1 MSIAT
6 GGIDSQIQDKMDTYR
21 SNPQALKKAAGV
33 SKQTVDVMALQ
44 KLIAEK
50 KEVAAAMQLEANQQ
64 PGTIAEQREKE
75 AIAQIQQEQSRSFGE
90 LAKQTAGTLNT
101 KAAVQKKNMNRLAQG
116 AAKPKMG
123 GGAGLAGLM
132 GGGGRPPQPRRPIPP
147 QGGPQAAGL
156 PNARMMQ
163 AAQGGPVRRM
173 AGGGIVGFAGEDGN
187 NQVKKRPLTEAQKE
201 AFRTKFGGS
210 ANRLINQVEAGTLG
224 PLSSGLQTRNEIAE
238 ILGEAIETPER
249 QPDPLRLANPA
260 LPSGQDT
267 GTPLSVPPGG
277 IQELMP
283 PAQVGQDT
291 GTPLSVPP
299 GGIQELMPPT
309 TAQGLNT
316 DTTVPV
322 VEQQSGLP
330 PTTTTAGTVGMSE
343 NVMGTVNDISSDV
356 AFDKGVARSDANL
369 KRDET
374 NKSYEDMQ
382 AQLAAFDAENYGEN
396 DDIYSFL
403 IGTGGTGSIGAAAK
417 GGKQAMDR
425 EIRNKRNRLLKTFE
439 LETDKMGVDREIGTT
454 GLELGKVLAQEAA
467 ANERN
472 IRTNTTNMTMKEM
485 TIAQADANRIS
496 EENRAE
502 LLSADKALDREVSIM
517 QVDNQTMQLQ
527 QRAALDIM
535 AIVSATRDALTLK
548 EETNGSEA
556 EDLAKAIEAYED
568 ADTINEK
575 KAADEDL
582 TRIRAKIA
590 LLVDSAINRG
600 AEGSDYNMLEM
611 ETEAQKV
618 FVRTLRKPT
627 GGRVI
632 GVR

>member
-21 SNPQALKKAAGV
+21 SNPQALQKAVGV
-33 SKQTVDVMALQ
+33 TKQTVDVMALQ
-44 KLIAEK
+44 KLISEK
-50 KEVAAAMQLEANQQ
+50 KEKAKALMAEAEQN
-64 PGTIAEQREKE
+64 PNTIAQQREQE
-75 AIAQIQQEQSRSFGE
+75 ALAQIQQEQSRTLGD
-90 LAKQTAGTLNT
+90 LTQQTAGTLNT
-101 KAAVQKKNMNRLAQG
+101 QNAARKRGMNKLMKNAGKKS
-116 AAKPKMG
+116 P
-123 GGAGLAGLM
+123 AGLAGLM
-132 GGGGRPPQPRRPIPP
+132 GGNRRPSTPL

-173 AGGGIVGFAGEDGN
+173 AGGGIVGFAGGLGVSGQTGLQGVTQEQID
-187 NQVKKRPLTEAQKE
+187 
-201 AFRTKFGGS
+201 AFREKNKGVGLGGFSDDAIRTILAGQS
-210 ANRLINQVEAGTLG
+210 A
-224 PLSSGLQTRNEIAE
+224 PPSDTRK
-238 ILGEAIETPER
+238 
-249 QPDPLRLANPA
+249 PDPLGLMMPKNQPKDETPVKVVPESKDKTGIAAQLNKDIPV
-260 LPSGQDT
+260 PTDT
-267 GTPLSVPPGG
+267 SFSDPYAGNSVADPKAGG
-277 IQELMP
+277 IT
-283 PAQVGQDT
+283 QV
-291 GTPLSVPP
+291 
-299 GGIQELMPPT
+299 IEKKPT
-309 TAQGLNT
+309 
-316 DTTVPV
+316 
-322 VEQQSGLP
+322 LP

-374 NKSYEDMQ
+374 NKSYEDMK

-425 EIRNKRNRLLKTFE
+425 EIRNKRNRLLKSFE
-439 LETDKMGVDREIGTT
+439 LETDKMGADREIGTT

-502 LLSADKALDREVSIM
+502 LTSADQALDRQVRIM

-535 AIVSATRDALTLK
+535 TIVSATRDALTLK

-568 ADTINEK
+568 ADTVAEK

-582 TRIRAKIA
+582 ARIRAKIA
-590 LLVDSAINRG
+590 LLVDSAMNRG
-600 AEGSDYNMLEM
+600 TEGSDYNMLEM
-611 ETEAQKV
+611 ETEAQRV
-618 FVRTLRKPT
+618 FIKSLQKPT

>member
-6 GGIDSQIQDKMDTYR
+6 GGIDSQIQDKMDAYR

-101 KAAVQKKNMNRLAQG
+101 KAAAEKKGMNRLAKS

-132 GGGGRPPQPRRPIPP
+132 GGGGRPSQPRRLTPP

-156 PNARMMQ
+156 PNARMVQ

-173 AGGGIVGFAGEDGN
+173 AGGGIVGFVEGKGVSEQLGL
-187 NQVKKRPLTEAQKE
+187 QGVTQEQIE
-201 AFRTKFGGS
+201 AFREKNKSYGLGGISDDAIRAILAGQS
-210 ANRLINQVEAGTLG
+210 A
-224 PLSSGLQTRNEIAE
+224 PSSDTRK
-238 ILGEAIETPER
+238 
-249 QPDPLRLANPA
+249 PDPLNLAGYK
-260 LPSGQDT
+260 GQLT
-267 GTPLSVPPGG
+267 EGT
-277 IQELMP
+277 
-283 PAQVGQDT
+283 
-291 GTPLSVPP
+291 
-299 GGIQELMPPT
+299 T
-309 TAQGLNT
+309 TAEPAPEAKTGIAAIPYTGDPYAGDVLPKPKEGITQ
-316 DTTVPV
+316 DTTVPTEV
-322 VEQQSGLP
+322 VEKKYTLPETPLSGDFLES
-330 PTTTTAGTVGMSE
+330 TDI
-343 NVMGTVNDISSDV
+343 MGTVNDISSDV
-356 AFDKGVARSDANL
+356 AFDKGLARSDANL

-374 NKSYEDMQ
+374 NRSFEDMQ
-382 AQLAAFDAENYGEN
+382 AELAAFDAENYGEYE
-396 DDIYSFL
+396 DINSFL
-403 IGTGGTGSIGAAAK
+403 IGTGGTGSIGAAAR

-425 EIRNKRNRLLKTFE
+425 SIRNRRNRLQEKFSLTKE
-439 LETDKMGVDREIGTT
+439 KMSADREIGLA
-454 GLELGKVLAQEAA
+454 GQQLGMVLAQEAA
-467 ANERN
+467 ATERN
-472 IRTNTTNMTMKEM
+472 LITNSTNMSIQDQRT
-485 TIAQADANRIS
+485 AVQNANRVS
-496 EENRAE
+496 EENQAR
-502 LLSADKALDREVSIM
+502 LTSADKALDREVAVM

-527 QRAALDIM
+527 QAAALDIM
-535 AIVSATRDALTLK
+535 NIVSATRDALTLK
-548 EETNGSEA
+548 EETNGPQA
-556 EDLAKAIEAYED
+556 EELEKAIEAYED

-575 KAADEDL
+575 KAADADL
-582 TRIRAKIA
+582 AKIRAKISLA
-590 LLVDSAINRG
+590 VNTAMDARTG
-600 AEGSDYNMLEM
+600 GDGFTMLEI
-611 ETEAQKV
+611 ESEAKEV

>member
-6 GGIDSQIQDKMDTYR
+6 GGIDSQIQDKMDAYR

-75 AIAQIQQEQSRSFGE
+75 AIEQIMGEQKRSLGE

-132 GGGGRPPQPRRPIPP
+132 GGGGRPPQR
-147 QGGPQAAGL
+147 GPQAAGL
-156 PNARMMQ
+156 PNARMVQ

-173 AGGGIVGFAGEDGN
+173 AGGGIVGFVEGKGVSEQLGL
-187 NQVKKRPLTEAQKE
+187 QGITQEQIE
-201 AFRTKFGGS
+201 AFRKNNKSYGLGGISDDAIRAILAGQS
-210 ANRLINQVEAGTLG
+210 A
-224 PLSSGLQTRNEIAE
+224 PSSDTRK
-238 ILGEAIETPER
+238 
-249 QPDPLRLANPA
+249 PDPLGLMMPKNQLTEGTTTVEPA
-260 LPSGQDT
+260 PEGKTGIAAIPYTGDPYASDVLPK
-267 GTPLSVPPGG
+267 PKEG
-277 IQELMP
+277 ITQELNK
-283 PAQVGQDT
+283 V
-291 GTPLSVPP
+291 
-299 GGIQELMPPT
+299 
-309 TAQGLNT
+309 
-316 DTTVPV
+316 VPV
-322 VEQQSGLP
+322 VEQTSRLP
-330 PTTTTAGTVGMSE
+330 DTTTTAGTVGMSK

-374 NKSYEDMQ
+374 NKSYEDMK

-439 LETDKMGVDREIGTT
+439 LETDKMGADREIGTT

-535 AIVSATRDALTLK
+535 TIVSATRDALTLK

-568 ADTINEK
+568 ADTISEK
-575 KAADEDL
+575 KAADADL
-582 TRIRAKIA
+582 TKIRAKIA

-627 GGRVI
+627 GGRVLS
-632 GVR
+632 VR

>member
-6 GGIDSQIQDKMDTYR
+6 GGIDSQIQDKMDAYR

-75 AIAQIQQEQSRSFGE
+75 AIEQIMGEQKRSFGE

-132 GGGGRPPQPRRPIPP
+132 GGGGRPPQR
-147 QGGPQAAGL
+147 GPQAAGL
-156 PNARMMQ
+156 PNARMVQ

-173 AGGGIVGFAGEDGN
+173 AGGGIVGFAGGEGVSE
-187 NQVKKRPLTEAQKE
+187 QLGLQGVTQEQIE
-201 AFRTKFGGS
+201 AFREKNKSYGLGGISDDAIRAILAGQS
-210 ANRLINQVEAGTLG
+210 A
-224 PLSSGLQTRNEIAE
+224 PSSDTRK
-238 ILGEAIETPER
+238 
-249 QPDPLRLANPA
+249 PDPLGLMMPKNQITEGTTTVEPA
-260 LPSGQDT
+260 PEGKTGIAAIPYTGDPYASDVLPK
-267 GTPLSVPPGG
+267 PKEG
-277 IQELMP
+277 ITQELNK
-283 PAQVGQDT
+283 V
-291 GTPLSVPP
+291 
-299 GGIQELMPPT
+299 
-309 TAQGLNT
+309 
-316 DTTVPV
+316 VPV
-322 VEQQSGLP
+322 VEQTSRLP
-330 PTTTTAGTVGMSE
+330 DTTTTAGTVGMSE

-439 LETDKMGVDREIGTT
+439 LETDKMGADREIGTT

-535 AIVSATRDALTLK
+535 TIVSATRDALTLK

-568 ADTINEK
+568 ADTISEK
-575 KAADEDL
+575 KAADADL
-582 TRIRAKIA
+582 TKIRAKIA
-590 LLVDSAINRG
+590 LLVDSAMNRG